1 VAAAGPVAADDR
13 AAAKELKSLAGSWK
27 LVAVEAEGQAIPKG
41 DLPAISFTLLPDG
54 TSTVRTPDGEF
65 QTKSVLDPAK
75 TPRTLDIE
83 YLGGPL
89 KGQKQ
94 YGVYKVEGDRWTVCS
109 TPPGGKPED
118 RPRGFDSKT
127 AKGTLVVWERVKDEK
142 KR

>member
-1 VAAAGPVAADDR
+1 MPAAADDQ
-13 AAAKELKSLAGSWK
+13 AASRELKALAGSWK
-27 LVAVEAEGQAIPKG
+27 LVAVETEGQAVPKG
-41 DLPAISFTLLPDG
+41 DLPVISFTLRPDG

-65 QTKSVLDPAK
+65 QTKSVLDPAR

-94 YGVYKVEGDRWTVCS
+94 YGVYKVEGDRWTVCA

-118 RPRGFDSKT
+118 RPRGFDAKT
-127 AKGTLVVWERVKDEK
+127 ATGTLVVWERVKDEK